1 MYWIHNIHKNP
12 TGARLIIICKIFST
26 KQISKSVSNV
36 FKLVYSQIENFH
48 KNAKFLLNYD
58 AFWVLQ
64 NSELIIQSLNNIN
77 EKVLQIFCNI

>member
-12 TGARLIIICKIFST
+12 TGAHLIIISKIFST

-36 FKLVYSQIENFH
+36 FKLVYSQIKNFH

-77 EKVLQIFCNI
+77 EKALQIFCNI